1 MRLSISNIAWD
12 VAEDE
17 SIRDLLH
24 EFHVD
29 AIDIVPGKYFLK
41 PETTT
46 DKEINKVKNWWS
58 SNGIEI
64 IGMQALLFG
73 KTKMNIFGND
83 KSRLMMLQYLK
94 AVCHIGSLLGAN
106 RITFGSPK
114 NRDRI
119 GLNDLETKKIAKD
132 FFRRL
137 GGIAEK
143 AGVIICLEPCPALYG
158 GNFMK
163 TSFETAKMVAAI
175 RHPAIRM
182 QLDSGAISINK
193 EDPFEILLKYA
204 EYIGHVHVSEPN
216 LVPLGD
222 GTVDHKNFFKAL
234 TKHLPNSLLSIE
246 MVATQNESHLTSIRR
261 ALLIANEIYKS
272 KS

>member
-29 AIDIVPGKYFLK
+29 AIDIVPGKYFPK

-94 AVCHIGSLLGAN
+94 AVCHIGSLLGAS

-137 GGIAEK
+137 GDIAEK

-163 TSFETAKMVAAI
+163 TSAETAKMIAI
-175 RHPAIRM
+175 INDIEIIP
-182 QLDSGAISINK
+182 ISSAVK
-193 EDPFEILLKYA
+193 
-204 EYIGHVHVSEPN
+204 
-216 LVPLGD
+216 
-222 GTVDHKNFFKAL
+222 
-234 TKHLPNSLLSIE
+234 
-246 MVATQNESHLTSIRR
+246 
-261 ALLIANEIYKS
+261 
-272 KS
+272 